1 MTEQIVQNAINSIC
15 DCQLK
20 IRGFI
25 DYMKQVH
32 GQCCT
37 TTTCKMSIFIQSL
50 GKCFGENNP
59 WDEKK
64 EFFTALCKENE
75 NIFMSVYHLK
85 KYGFV
90 VVSRLQTS

>member
-25 DYMKQVH
+25 GLMKQVH
-32 GQCCT
+32 GQCCAS
-37 TTTCKMSIFIQSL
+37 TTCKMSIFIQSL
-50 GKCFGENNP
+50 
-59 WDEKK
+59 EKFFWETIHGTK
-64 EFFTALCKENE
+64 KKNFFTAMCKENE
-75 NIFMSVYHLK
+75 NIFINAYHLK

-90 VVSRLQTS
+90 VVSSLQTS

>member
-1 MTEQIVQNAINSIC
+1 MTEQIVQNSINSIC

-25 DYMKQVH
+25 DFMKQVH
-32 GQCCT
+32 GHCCAST
-37 TTTCKMSIFIQSL
+37 MCKMNIFIQSL
-50 GKCFGENNP
+50 EKYYGENNP
-59 WDEKK
+59 WYKKK
-64 EFFTALCKENE
+64 EFITALCKENE
-75 NIFMSVYHLK
+75 NIFMNVYHLR